1 MAAAAAQ
8 QAAMAAALQ
17 SHNHLCHST
26 EMPLFYRQKDK
37 DTISA
42 HLFFDCIET
51 AAGIANWNDARKL
64 SEIYLVLRDRAVL
77 WWNSLLDANIDR
89 NNYQAVKAN
98 FLASYEPCYMAKTTC
113 TNFQELV
120 QCHGEAV
127 DNYYLRVHDS
137 FAKMCEA
144 KPAAIGTIRVILQ
157 PLTSPS

>member
-64 SEIYLVLRDRAVL
+64 SEIYLVLRDRASSGGTL
-77 WWNSLLDANIDR
+77 CSTPTSTGITIKLSRPISWRAMNHATWPR
-89 NNYQAVKAN
+89 P
-98 FLASYEPCYMAKTTC
+98 LAQTFKNLCNVT
-113 TNFQELV
+113 V
-120 QCHGEAV
+120 
-127 DNYYLRVHDS
+127 R
-137 FAKMCEA
+137 
-144 KPAAIGTIRVILQ
+144 
-157 PLTSPS
+157 PLTIITSGYTIHLPRCVRPNLPPSGPSGSSCNR